1 MNSAIRAFIAIELNA
16 QLQSQLAEIIRQLKS
31 PQTAAVR
38 WVAAQNIHLTLKFLG
53 EISTANLQ
61 MLTSRLQAEAQR
73 HAPFEITVGGLGA
86 FPNPRRPRVVW
97 VGMQAPPAL
106 TSLQH
111 GVENETNRL
120 GYTPEDKPFSPH
132 LTIGRVTNNAD
143 PAEVQQVAAALGK
156 MTVGELGSV
165 RVDAITLFRS
175 DLQPTGAV
183 YTVVYKAAMG
193 K

>member
-1 MNSAIRAFIAIELNA
+1 
-16 QLQSQLAEIIRQLKS
+16 
-31 PQTAAVR
+31 
-38 WVAAQNIHLTLKFLG
+38 
-53 EISTANLQ
+53 
-61 MLTSRLQAEAQR
+61 
-73 HAPFEITVGGLGA
+73 
-86 FPNPRRPRVVW
+86 
-97 VGMQAPPAL
+97 MQAPPAL

-165 RVDAITLFRS
+165 RVDVITLFRS

-183 YTVVYKAAMG
+183 YTVVYKAVMG

>member
-73 HAPFEITVGGLGA
+73 HARLKSQSAAWEL
-86 FPNPRRPRVVW
+86 FPTRAGRGWCGWGCRLRRR
-97 VGMQAPPAL
+97 
-106 TSLQH
+106 
-111 GVENETNRL
+111 
-120 GYTPEDKPFSPH
+120 
-132 LTIGRVTNNAD
+132 
-143 PAEVQQVAAALGK
+143 
-156 MTVGELGSV
+156 
-165 RVDAITLFRS
+165 
-175 DLQPTGAV
+175 
-183 YTVVYKAAMG
+183 
-193 K
+193 